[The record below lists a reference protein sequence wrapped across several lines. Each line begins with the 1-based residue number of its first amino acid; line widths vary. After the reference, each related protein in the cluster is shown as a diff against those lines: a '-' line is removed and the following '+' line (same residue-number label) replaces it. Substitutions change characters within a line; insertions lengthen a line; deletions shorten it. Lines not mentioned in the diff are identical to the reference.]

1 MSGYDPINRSYTD
14 RQHKLAH
21 YFENQQDFY
30 PFSQWPA
37 WLQEVALICPKDYGQ
52 RTSMFVHFARN
63 GVFAPTVRNWVL
75 ASDVIDGKLIWSE
88 QYPMEVRMDMA
99 RLIKKALANELVS
112 PDSKT
117 YHHQTGQV
125 VKGLNPAEWPT
136 YRQLQA
142 IRTRP
147 SVQTPA
153 PVPERRQP
161 TSRQGVYYPPQQ
173 RGREARLTS
182 GLQYLRGIRGYVTT
196 YQGREYRLYP
206 GQVPQ

>member
-75 ASDVIDGKLIWSE
+75 ASDVIDGKLIWSD

-125 VKGLNPAEWPT
+125 VKGLNPAHWPT

-142 IRTRP
+142 VRTRAA
-147 SVQTPA
+147 VQTTA
-153 PVPERRQP
+153 PGPERRQP
-161 TSRQGVYYPPQQ
+161 PTRQQGVYYPPQ
-173 RGREARLTS
+173 RPSEGRLTS
-182 GLQYLRGIRGYVTT
+182 SVRFIRTSRAGRGSGYYVTS
-196 YQGREYRLYP
+196 YMGRDYRLN
-206 GQVPQ
+206 